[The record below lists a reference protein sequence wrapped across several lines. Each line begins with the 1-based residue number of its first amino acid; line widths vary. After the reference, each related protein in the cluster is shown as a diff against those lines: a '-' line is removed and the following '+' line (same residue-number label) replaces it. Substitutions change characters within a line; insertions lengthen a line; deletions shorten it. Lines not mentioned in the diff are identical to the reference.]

1 MNAEAEREFF
11 LRSSELMG
19 KVGPSGFMVLA
30 YLFRVAERVDG
41 QLVVNTTCRRSGI
54 ALGLSPT
61 TASRKFEMLR
71 CHGLIAG
78 DVSPQGCRF
87 TLPESA
93 FDETLS
99 GGRRANQ
106 AA

>member
-1 MNAEAEREFF
+1 MNAEAEHEFF
-11 LRSSELMG
+11 MRSSELMG

-41 QLVVNTTCRRSGI
+41 QLVVNTTCRSSRT

-71 CHGLIAG
+71 CHGLISG

-93 FDETLS
+93 FDDLS
-99 GGRRANQ
+99 DGRRADQ